1 MIESDAIAGR
11 DVRHPDRIPLVPSG
25 GLTAVRIGVQ
35 VRGAQPGDLDSL
47 VALVLTA
54 RQEAGVGSQL
64 CTDDSARLHDQL
76 GTLLGVEGGR
86 ILLAQLDGEPA
97 GLMLARIV
105 GPGPFTDVVA
115 MDIEAVYVQ
124 PDARRRG
131 LGRAL
136 LLAAVAVAEEA
147 GATELYSSPLPG
159 ARGMQRFLARI
170 GFAPAASHRA
180 VSTAVL
186 QRRLAQDHAPST
198 TRRLEDLI
206 ARRRH
211 VREARRAPDDVPSP
225 VARASSADQSRASIT
240 MHVNRAVQSNRPP
253 SSSTTTW

>member
-1 MIESDAIAGR
+1 M
-11 DVRHPDRIPLVPSG
+11 
-25 GLTAVRIGVQ
+25 RIGVQ
-35 VRGAQPGDLDSL
+35 VHPAQPGDLDSL

-64 CTDDSARLHDQL
+64 CTDDAARLHDQL
-76 GTLLGVEGGR
+76 GTLLGVPGGR
-86 ILLAQLDGEPA
+86 ILLALLDGEPA
-97 GLMLARIV
+97 GLMLGRIV

-115 MDIEAVYVQ
+115 MDIEAVYVK

-136 LLAAVAVAEEA
+136 LVAAVAMADEA

-159 ARGMQRFLARI
+159 ARGMQRFLARV

-186 QRRLAQDHAPST
+186 QRRLAQDHVPGTA
-198 TRRLEDLI
+198 RRLEDLI
-206 ARRRH
+206 ARRRQS
-211 VREARRAPDDVPSP
+211 RGARQGSDEAPTTA
-225 VARASSADQSRASIT
+225 AKASNADQSRSSIT
-240 MHVNRAVQSNRPP
+240 MQVNRAVQSNRPP

>member
-1 MIESDAIAGR
+1 M
-11 DVRHPDRIPLVPSG
+11 
-25 GLTAVRIGVQ
+25 RIGVQ
-35 VRGAQPGDLDSL
+35 VRGALPGDLDSL

-64 CTDDSARLHDQL
+64 CTDDAARLHDQL
-76 GTLLGVEGGR
+76 GTLLGMPGGR
-86 ILLAQLDGEPA
+86 VLLAQLDGEPA

-131 LGRAL
+131 LGRAML
-136 LLAAVAVAEEA
+136 LSAVAMAEEA
-147 GATELYSSPLPG
+147 GVTELYSSPLPG

-186 QRRLAQDHAPST
+186 QRRLAQDHAPGT

-211 VREARRAPDDVPSP
+211 VREARQLPDENPATP
-225 VARASSADQSRASIT
+225 AKAADQSRSSIT
-240 MHVNRAVQSNRPP
+240 MHVNRAVQTRRPP

>member
-1 MIESDAIAGR
+1 M
-11 DVRHPDRIPLVPSG
+11 
-25 GLTAVRIGVQ
+25 RIGVQ

-64 CTDDSARLHDQL
+64 CTDDAARLHDQL
-76 GTLLGVEGGR
+76 GTLLGVPGGR

-131 LGRAL
+131 LGRAML
-136 LLAAVAVAEEA
+136 IAAVTMAEEA
-147 GATELYSSPLPG
+147 GVTELYSSPLPG

-186 QRRLAQDHAPST
+186 QRRLAQDHAPGT

-206 ARRRH
+206 ARRRQ
-211 VREARRAPDDVPSP
+211 VREARQTPDEAPT
-225 VARASSADQSRASIT
+225 AAAKAADQSRASIT
-240 MHVNRAVQSNRPP
+240 MQVNRAVQSKRPP

>member
-1 MIESDAIAGR
+1 MIDNDVIAGR
-11 DVRHPDRIPLVPSG
+11 DVVTPTGSPLVPSG

-64 CTDDSARLHDQL
+64 CTDDAARLHDQL
-76 GTLLGVEGGR
+76 GTLLGMPGGR

-97 GLMLARIV
+97 GLLLARIV

-131 LGRAL
+131 LGRAML
-136 LLAAVAVAEEA
+136 NAAVAMADEA
-147 GATELYSSPLPG
+147 GVTELYSSPLPG

-180 VSTAVL
+180 VSTAAL
-186 QRRLAQDHAPST
+186 QRRLAQDHVPGT
-198 TRRLEDLI
+198 TRKLEDLI
-206 ARRRH
+206 ARRRQ
-211 VREARRAPDDVPSP
+211 VRAARQAPDESASA
-225 VARASSADQSRASIT
+225 VARPASADQSRSSIT
-240 MHVNRAVQSNRPP
+240 MHVSRAVQSRRPP

>member
-1 MIESDAIAGR
+1 M
-11 DVRHPDRIPLVPSG
+11 P
-25 GLTAVRIGVQ
+25 
-35 VRGAQPGDLDSL
+35 
-47 VALVLTA
+47 
-54 RQEAGVGSQL
+54 
-64 CTDDSARLHDQL
+64 
-76 GTLLGVEGGR
+76 GGR
-86 ILLAQLDGEPA
+86 VLLAQLDGEPA

-131 LGRAL
+131 LGRAML
-136 LLAAVAVAEEA
+136 LSAVAMAEEA
-147 GATELYSSPLPG
+147 GVTELYSSPLPG

-186 QRRLAQDHAPST
+186 QRRLAQDHAPGT

-211 VREARRAPDDVPSP
+211 VREARQLPDENPATP
-225 VARASSADQSRASIT
+225 AKAADQSRSSIT
-240 MHVNRAVQSNRPP
+240 MHVNRAVQTRRPP

>member
-1 MIESDAIAGR
+1 MIDSDAIAGR

-64 CTDDSARLHDQL
+64 CTDDAARLHDQL
-76 GTLLGVEGGR
+76 GTLLGIEGGR

-136 LLAAVAVAEEA
+136 LLAAVAMAEEA
-147 GATELYSSPLPG
+147 GRDRALLVAAARRARHAALPRADRLRAG
-159 ARGMQRFLARI
+159 RVAPRRVDGRAA
-170 GFAPAASHRA
+170 APARA
-180 VSTAVL
+180 GPRCRARPAGSRTSSRGAGTCG
-186 QRRLAQDHAPST
+186 RRDRLPTRSRRRW
-198 TRRLEDLI
+198 RRLEPI
-206 ARRRH
+206 SRAARSPCRSTARCTATGRRR
-211 VREARRAPDDVPSP
+211 P
-225 VARASSADQSRASIT
+225 
-240 MHVNRAVQSNRPP
+240 RPR
-253 SSSTTTW
+253 TW

>member
-1 MIESDAIAGR
+1 M
-11 DVRHPDRIPLVPSG
+11 
-25 GLTAVRIGVQ
+25 RIGVQ

-64 CTDDSARLHDQL
+64 CTDDAARLHDQL
-76 GTLLGVEGGR
+76 GTLLGVPGGR

-131 LGRAL
+131 LGRAML
-136 LLAAVAVAEEA
+136 IAAVTMAEEA
-147 GATELYSSPLPG
+147 GVTELYSSPLPG

-186 QRRLAQDHAPST
+186 QRRLAQDHAPGT

-206 ARRRH
+206 ARRRQ
-211 VREARRAPDDVPSP
+211 VREARQAPDEAPT
-225 VARASSADQSRASIT
+225 AAAKAADQSRASIT
-240 MHVNRAVQSNRPP
+240 MQVNRAVQSKRPP

>member
-1 MIESDAIAGR
+1 MIDSDAITGR

-35 VRGAQPGDLDSL
+35 VRGALPGDLDSL

-64 CTDDSARLHDQL
+64 CTDDAARLHDQL

-86 ILLAQLDGEPA
+86 ILLALLDGEPA

-136 LLAAVAVAEEA
+136 LLAAVAMAEEA

-186 QRRLAQDHAPST
+186 QRRLAQDHVPST

-211 VREARRAPDDVPSP
+211 VREARQAPDEVPAP
-225 VARASSADQSRASIT
+225 VTKASTADQSRSSIT
-240 MHVNRAVQSNRPP
+240 MQVSRAVHSNRPP
-253 SSSTTTW
+253 SSSTSTW